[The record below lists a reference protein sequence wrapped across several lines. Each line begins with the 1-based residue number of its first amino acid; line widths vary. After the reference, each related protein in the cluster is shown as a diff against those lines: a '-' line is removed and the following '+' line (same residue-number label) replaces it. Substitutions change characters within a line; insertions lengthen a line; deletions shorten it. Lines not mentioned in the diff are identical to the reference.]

1 MFSLFLFFHQ
11 FFQGGQRTPFAPM
24 CGRPCADCG
33 PVRGRTRS
41 ASSRT
46 GVGGGL
52 SSRRPGPT
60 TCCSNDNYRRPLQQS
75 GFLDRFAKLR
85 FYDNRKTSPFS
96 PPGCVGLL
104 MLLFQYNLT
113 ILSDRSSERLPDQC
127 RINHVADV
135 ANATGLRPQGASGS
149 REKNFSPSVV
159 K

>member
-1 MFSLFLFFHQ
+1 MFSLFLFLSSIFP
-11 FFQGGQRTPFAPM
+11 GGQLTPFAPM
-24 CGRPCADCG
+24 CGRRVRTAD
-33 PVRGRTRS
+33 PS
-41 ASSRT
+41 ADGQDPPRVELASAEAC
-46 GVGGGL
+46 
-52 SSRRPGPT
+52 RRAAPGPT

-96 PPGCVGLL
+96 PPDCVGLL